1 MDYKEKTKTEMGS
14 IKNAISKQN
23 IQNIHSLT
31 DLCEINGIKTIR
43 ELIKEGVWLLYSNF
57 ISVFNYTDF
66 VIFVN
71 SEKPYSIH
79 LNWLITCTILLST
92 QRQTLRN
99 EWKKIELECS
109 KCFIL

>member
-23 IQNIHSLT
+23 IQNMHSLT

-43 ELIKEGVWLLYSNF
+43 ELIKEGVWLLYSEF

-71 SEKPYSIH
+71 KEKLYLTYFHSFE
-79 LNWLITCTILLST
+79 LIDYMCYFVIYTMT
-92 QRQTLRN
+92 N
-99 EWKKIELECS
+99 IE
-109 KCFIL
+109 KWMRKDWDRV